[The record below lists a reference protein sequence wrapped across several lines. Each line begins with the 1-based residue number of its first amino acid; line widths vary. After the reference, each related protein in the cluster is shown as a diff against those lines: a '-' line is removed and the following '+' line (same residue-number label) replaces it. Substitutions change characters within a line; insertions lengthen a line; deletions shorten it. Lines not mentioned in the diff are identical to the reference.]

1 MAAFQSRHSS
11 LRASEVRSPGP
22 VLITRG
28 LVEVDFWWRH
38 TVPRRA
44 AGFQHL
50 MPTEEPSPGPQCS
63 PGTTVV
69 RTQGPGAGDLGQ
81 PRQPQGTPRGEAALA
96 PGNQVHCRRAR
107 PSFDVKGWPSSRRRI
122 WAKQT
127 MSLLLFARQRLGG
140 GDFSQPREV
149 LTYPSH
155 EPFLWVCVIRE
166 WLPPKCLW
174 NVFVHSRHSSKGCT
188 DPGVQE
194 LTQCGPCPPG
204 LTARCIGWGGRCA
217 LSPAS
222 TVPGTR
228 DASRGPSGCPPPG
241 SAKAQGQGPGAAP
254 KLVGGVGDEYTT

>member
-107 PSFDVKGWPSSRRRI
+107 PSFDVKGRPSSRRRI
-122 WAKQT
+122 WAKQCPFCYSRGKGWGEVT
-127 MSLLLFARQRLGG
+127 FLSL
-140 GDFSQPREV
+140 V
-149 LTYPSH
+149 
-155 EPFLWVCVIRE
+155 
-166 WLPPKCLW
+166 KCL
-174 NVFVHSRHSSKGCT
+174 RT
-188 DPGVQE
+188 LP
-194 LTQCGPCPPG
+194 T
-204 LTARCIGWGGRCA
+204 
-217 LSPAS
+217 SPS
-222 TVPGTR
+222 
-228 DASRGPSGCPPPG
+228 SGC
-241 SAKAQGQGPGAAP
+241 
-254 KLVGGVGDEYTT
+254 V